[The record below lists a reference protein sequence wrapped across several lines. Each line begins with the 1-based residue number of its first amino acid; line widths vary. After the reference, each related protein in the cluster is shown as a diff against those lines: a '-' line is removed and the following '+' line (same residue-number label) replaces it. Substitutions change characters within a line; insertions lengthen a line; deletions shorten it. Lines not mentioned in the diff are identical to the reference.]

1 MRRIAHSRN
10 PRVAIIQVN
19 MKSLAVVAVLLMIAW
34 VVLRVALAITSGLLN
49 LLWIAAI
56 IMGVVWLWNKATGK
70 SRG

>member
-1 MRRIAHSRN
+1 
-10 PRVAIIQVN
+10 
-19 MKSLAVVAVLLMIAW
+19 MKSLAVVAVLLLIAW
-34 VVLRVALAITSGLLN
+34 VILRVALAITSGLLN

>member
-1 MRRIAHSRN
+1 MPAGRDYSS
-10 PRVAIIQVN
+10 N
-19 MKSLAVVAVLLMIAW
+19 MKSLAAAAVLLLIAW

-56 IMGVVWLWNKATGK
+56 IMGVIWLWNKATGK